1 MTVKVK
7 VRRADKNVKLPE
19 YKTAGAA
26 GMDVY
31 ANEECDIR
39 PGETKLVDTGLFF
52 EIPPGY
58 EIQVRPRSGMA
69 LDGVTVGNAPGT
81 IDSDYRGPIKI
92 IIYNHSTNYDFVRVC
107 KGHRIAQIVLK
118 EQPRIEWEEVDEL
131 GDTVRGGGG
140 FGSTGGF

>member
-1 MTVKVK
+1 MIVKVK

-58 EIQVRPRSGMA
+58 EIQVRPRSGLA
-69 LDGVTVGNAPGT
+69 LKGIVVGNAPGT
-81 IDSDYRGPIKI
+81 INVGRG
-92 IIYNHSTNYDFVRVC
+92 
-107 KGHRIAQIVLK
+107 
-118 EQPRIEWEEVDEL
+118 
-131 GDTVRGGGG
+131 
-140 FGSTGGF
+140 